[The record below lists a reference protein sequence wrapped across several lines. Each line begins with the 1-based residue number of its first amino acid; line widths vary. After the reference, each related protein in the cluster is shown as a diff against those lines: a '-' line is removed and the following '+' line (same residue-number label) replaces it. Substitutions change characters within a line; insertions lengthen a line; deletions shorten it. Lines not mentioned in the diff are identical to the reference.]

1 MNIPRIIVAG
11 LAAGLVMNV
20 GDFIT
25 GAFLMADEMR
35 AMMSRLGLDAAAM
48 ETPEGIIPW
57 VIVDF
62 LYGILIVFTYAAIRP
77 RFGPGPKTAIL
88 AVSAVCHRDDRALRF
103 HDHGHLRP
111 GGIREECSVRP
122 RQHDLRQ
129 PGRRIAVPGTEL
141 IGRSPRAWM
150 TLRQGP
156 RSTSPGWRPAALSR
170 ASC

>member
-88 AVSAVCHRDDRALRF
+88 AGFLLYATVTIVLYGFMTMGIFDPEVFVKSAAFALVNTIF
-103 HDHGHLRP
+103 ASLV
-111 GGIREECSVRP
+111 GGLLYREQS
-122 RQHDLRQ
+122 
-129 PGRRIAVPGTEL
+129 
-141 IGRSPRAWM
+141 
-150 TLRQGP
+150 
-156 RSTSPGWRPAALSR
+156 
-170 ASC
+170 